1 MTTTAATTTYSPDD
15 LAPRLDAVETA
26 VQELRAE
33 QRQTNARLDALT
45 ERTAAIEGRLTGIET
60 NLSDLRSELRSDIG
74 LLHTRLDAMQQTLGA
89 RIDNMQ
95 QTMDARLD
103 TIQQTLGARIDNMQ
117 QTMGAM
123 QQTTDTRLDNMQ
135 QETNGRIERVFWAI
149 VGAGVAFVVVGGG
162 IIGAL
167 LAVAI

>member
-1 MTTTAATTTYSPDD
+1 MTTTAAATTYSPDD

-33 QRQTNARLDALT
+33 QRQTNARLDALA
-45 ERTAAIEGRLTGIET
+45 ERTATIEGRLTGIET
-60 NLSDLRSELRSDIG
+60 NLSDLRSDIG
-74 LLHTRLDAMQQTLGA
+74 LLHT
-89 RIDNMQ
+89 
-95 QTMDARLD
+95 RLD
-103 TIQQTLGARIDNMQ
+103 TIQQTLGARMDNIQ
-117 QTMGAM
+117 QTMIVM

-167 LAVAI
+167 IAAAI

>member
-1 MTTTAATTTYSPDD
+1 MTTTAAATTYSPDD

-33 QRQTNARLDALT
+33 QRQTNARLDAVEGRLGALA
-45 ERTAAIEGRLTGIET
+45 ERTATIEGRLTTIET

-89 RIDNMQ
+89 RLDN
-95 QTMDARLD
+95 
-103 TIQQTLGARIDNMQ
+103 
-117 QTMGAM
+117 M
-123 QQTTDTRLDNMQ
+123 QQTTDTRLDNMH